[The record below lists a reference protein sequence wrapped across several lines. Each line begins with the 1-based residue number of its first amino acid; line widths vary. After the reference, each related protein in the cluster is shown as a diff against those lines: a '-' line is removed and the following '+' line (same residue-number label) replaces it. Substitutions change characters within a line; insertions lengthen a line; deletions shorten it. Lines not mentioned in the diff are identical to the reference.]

1 MTDLQLRIIARA
13 ARIRVGLGMDL
24 DDVLACWPALG
35 DEDRAKVRA
44 MLEGEGVTDWTR

>member
-1 MTDLQLRIIARA
+1 MTDLQLRIVARA

-24 DDVLACWPALG
+24 DEVLACWPALT

-44 MLEGEGVTDWTR
+44 MLDEEGR

>member
-1 MTDLQLRIIARA
+1 MTDLQLRIVARA

-24 DDVLACWPALG
+24 DEVLAYWPALG

-44 MLEGEGVTDWTR
+44 MLGGEEVRNDAV

>member
-24 DDVLACWPALG
+24 DDVLAYWPALS
-35 DEDRAKVRA
+35 DEDEAKVRD
-44 MLEGEGVTDWTR
+44 MLADNG